1 LIIYQ
6 ETFLKPLISPL
17 DPKSLV
23 FILDNLKS
31 EQIPFER
38 PVKVHLFLTWIS
50 PVCKWNLS
58 KKFLLIIFDI
68 FFWRKI
74 NSNFLS
80 TFLFL
85 KSFKLLFF
93 ILLQNLL

>member
-38 PVKVHLFLTWIS
+38 PVKVHLFLT
-50 PVCKWNLS
+50 
-58 KKFLLIIFDI
+58 
-68 FFWRKI
+68 
-74 NSNFLS
+74 
-80 TFLFL
+80 
-85 KSFKLLFF
+85 
-93 ILLQNLL
+93 